1 MPTLN
6 SSLPNPKDIFR
17 AELSNGIVFL
27 ARANFNAP
35 SVSMGGYL
43 PAGSISEADE
53 KLGLADFVAASLMR
67 GTAFHNFDS
76 IYNELESVGASL
88 GFDSG
93 SLNTHFGG
101 RALTEDL
108 PLLLRLLA
116 ESLQAPTFPRAEVER
131 LRAQLLT
138 GLSLREQDT
147 SDMAALHFDRML
159 YQDHP
164 YARPEDGFVETIQS
178 ITRKD
183 LQDFHRRY
191 YGPRGM
197 VIAVVGA
204 MEPRKAFDLAEKYLG
219 GWSVPRQNT
228 AAQIPP
234 IKPLAKTLRHHH
246 VIADKSQSDIVIG
259 MFAPRRADEDFF
271 PASLG
276 NSILGRFG
284 MMGRIGASV
293 REKAG
298 LAYSAS
304 SSLHAGVTVGSWEV
318 DAGVN
323 PKNLDKAI
331 DLILKEL
338 KKFAARGVTKD
349 ELAENQ
355 ANYIG
360 RLPLSL
366 ESNGGVAS
374 ALLNLERYQL
384 GLDYYP
390 RYESFIRAV
399 TREQILEVARKYI
412 DVDKL
417 VISTAGPSQ

>member
-17 AELSNGIVFL
+17 AELSNGIVLL
-27 ARANFNAP
+27 ARANFNMP
-35 SVSMGGYL
+35 SISMGGYL

-53 KLGLADFVAASLMR
+53 KLGLADFVAAALMR
-67 GTAFHNFDS
+67 GTESHTFDS

-101 RALTEDL
+101 RALAEDL

-116 ESLQAPTFPRAEVER
+116 ESLQTPTFPAAEVAR

-164 YARPEDGFVETIQS
+164 YARPEDGYVETIQS
-178 ITRKD
+178 IARKD
-183 LQDFHRRY
+183 LREFHRKY

-197 VIAVVGA
+197 VIAIVGA
-204 MEPRKAFDLAEKYLG
+204 IEPRKALDLAEKYLG
-219 GWSVPRQNT
+219 GWRVLNQS

-234 IKPLAKTLRHHH
+234 VKPVLKTLRHHH

-259 MFAPRRADEDFF
+259 MFAPRRADADFF

-304 SSLHAGVTVGSWEV
+304 SSLHAGMTIGTWEIN
-318 DAGVN
+318 AGVN
-323 PKNLDKAI
+323 PKNLEKAI

-338 KKFAARGVTKD
+338 KKFAARGVTKE

-366 ESNGGVAS
+366 ESNGGVAG
-374 ALLNLERYQL
+374 ALLNIERHQL

-412 DVDKL
+412 NPSRL
-417 VISTAGPSQ
+417 VISTAGV